1 MWNAVAQR
9 GGFAIMSIA
18 IIATSALAR
27 QTSSEPGPVH
37 PESPTGFPM
46 ETRWMLIGA
55 LLLVIGCICYVF
67 FRYLRRRRAEKLAQ
81 IDAQRTGALPAE
93 TPECN
98 GGQRE

>member
-1 MWNAVAQR
+1 
-9 GGFAIMSIA
+9 MSIA

-27 QTSSEPGPVH
+27 QTGSESGPVL

-46 ETRWMLIGA
+46 AARGVLIGA
-55 LLLVIGCICYVF
+55 LLLLIGGIGYGV
-67 FRYLRRRRAEKLAQ
+67 FRYLRRRRAEKLAR